1 MSANTKH
8 SVSGSAKHVVVL
20 GAGYAGMVTALRCSG
35 QPSDQIRVT
44 VVNPV
49 DQFVERVRLHE
60 AATGRPLRKFTI
72 SKWLRG
78 RPADLVV
85 GRATAIDPDGQK
97 VMVRTDVGTSQIPYD
112 VLVYA
117 TGSLVDLSSVP
128 GASDYA
134 HSLADMDAADRLLGA
149 LREAPQGATVA
160 VCGGGASG
168 IEAASE
174 IAERF
179 PDVSVTLLT
188 RGAVG
193 GWLSERGCRHVHIA
207 LARLGVDVVE
217 GVTVA
222 AIDGG
227 HVELDDGRRFVC
239 DLSVWAGPF
248 AVGSLA
254 AEAGLACAPG
264 GRVVVDASLRS
275 VSHPTVIA
283 AGDAALALCEDG
295 TPTRLACATAMPMGA
310 QAANSAL
317 AAARGTQAPLF
328 LNRYAEQCLS
338 VGRHDGVVQRL
349 DQHDRPAGWVLT
361 GRSAAWMKAAVV
373 RGTIWGIQLF
383 RRAPTAAIPGLVP
396 SARQARRAVPGENGR
411 HDDGL
416 ELAAVAEP
424 EAS

>member
-1 MSANTKH
+1 MRGNTRH

-20 GAGYAGMVTALRCSG
+20 GAGYAGMMTALRCGG
-35 QPSDQIRVT
+35 QPGDQIHVT

-49 DQFVERVRLHE
+49 DQFVERVRLHQ
-60 AATGRPLRKFTI
+60 AATGRPLREFPI

-78 RPADLVV
+78 RRADLVV

-97 VMVRTDVGTSQIPYD
+97 VMVRTESGTSPIPYD

-117 TGSLVDLSSVP
+117 TGSVVDLGSVP
-128 GASDYA
+128 GASHHA
-134 HSLADMDAADRLLGA
+134 HSLADKDAANRLLAA
-149 LREAPQGATVA
+149 LRAAPQGATVA
-160 VCGGGASG
+160 VCGGGATG
-168 IEAASE
+168 IEVASE

-179 PDVSVTLLT
+179 PDVSVTMLT
-188 RGAVG
+188 AGAVG
-193 GWLSERGCRHVHIA
+193 GWLSERGCRHVHRA
-207 LARLGVDVVE
+207 LAHLGVDVVE
-217 GVTVA
+217 DVTVA

-227 HVELDDGRRFVC
+227 HVELDDGRRLVC

-248 AVGSLA
+248 TVGSLA

-264 GRVVVDASLRS
+264 GRVIVDASLRS

-317 AAARGTQAPLF
+317 AAVSGTQAPLF
-328 LNRYAEQCLS
+328 RNLYVQQCLS

-349 DQHDRPAGWVLT
+349 DQHDQPTGWVLT

-373 RGTIWGIQLF
+373 RGTIWGIQLS
-383 RRAPTAAIPGLVP
+383 RQAPTVAIPGIVP
-396 SARQARRAVPGENGR
+396 SARQANR
-411 HDDGL
+411 
-416 ELAAVAEP
+416 AEP
-424 EAS
+424 GADGSHDGGAQLTGAAGPAAS